1 MQLDR
6 GAAPASLPMQRMLLV
21 LKRSDQQEA
30 DLRRL
35 LDEQQ
40 DRSSPNYHKWLT
52 PDDFGRRF
60 GPADQDIQTVT
71 SWLQSHGF
79 QIAQVSKGRTV
90 IEFSGTAAMV
100 QEAFRTSVHKYVAD
114 GVSHWAN
121 STDPSIPT
129 ALTPVVTGVWTLHNF
144 LKKPTLVM
152 SPDRFSVE
160 SVRSANPQ
168 ASGSNGH
175 HYLTPGD
182 FAVIYTINPVYAT
195 MQGSGVTIAV
205 VARSDLITTDIFTY
219 RQILGL
225 SSPSLSIMTNG
236 PDPGDLGGGEEAE
249 VVLDTTWS
257 GAVAPQANVQ
267 LVISASTDTTDGAD
281 LSAIYIVDNNLGD
294 IMTESFSTCEAT
306 ATSSQLAG
314 MTELAEQAA
323 AQGIT
328 YIVSSG
334 DTGSAGCEDLSEASA
349 SGPLSVNALASTAFN
364 VAVGGTIFNE
374 NGHDSNYWSST
385 TSTPVTR

>member
-52 PDDFGRRF
+52 PEDFGRRF

-90 IEFSGTAAMV
+90 IKFSGTAAMV
-100 QEAFRTSVHKYVAD
+100 QEAFRTSVHKNVAD

-160 SVRSANPQ
+160 SVRSANPP
-168 ASGSNGH
+168 ATGSNGH

-182 FAVIYTINPVYAT
+182 FAVIYSINPVYAT
-195 MQGSGVTIAV
+195 MQGSGVHDCGRCAF
-205 VARSDLITTDIFTY
+205 R
-219 RQILGL
+219 
-225 SSPSLSIMTNG
+225 
-236 PDPGDLGGGEEAE
+236 PDNHRYFY
-249 VVLDTTWS
+249 V
-257 GAVAPQANVQ
+257 QANSGTS
-267 LVISASTDTTDGAD
+267 ISVPFDHD
-281 LSAIYIVDNNLGD
+281 
-294 IMTESFSTCEAT
+294 
-306 ATSSQLAG
+306 QRPR
-314 MTELAEQAA
+314 
-323 AQGIT
+323 
-328 YIVSSG
+328 SG
-334 DTGSAGCEDLSEASA
+334 
-349 SGPLSVNALASTAFN
+349 
-364 VAVGGTIFNE
+364 
-374 NGHDSNYWSST
+374 
-385 TSTPVTR
+385 